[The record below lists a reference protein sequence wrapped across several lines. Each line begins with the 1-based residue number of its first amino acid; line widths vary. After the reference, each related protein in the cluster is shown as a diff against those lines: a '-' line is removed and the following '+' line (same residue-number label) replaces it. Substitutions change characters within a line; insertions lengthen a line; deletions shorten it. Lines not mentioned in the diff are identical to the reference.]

1 MNYVRLL
8 PLVFLST
15 AVPHAGTAENSFN
28 PVPLKSRPDAAKMV
42 SVLRGQSMAT
52 STAKQTPSPLKSVAA
67 TAPVIERRSKI
78 AIEAAPKGLKPLP
91 PTTTPTLKRGRIPA
105 DGVTVYEVGE
115 PSSKTVYLKKGNQP
129 AEGIAT
135 PPTHSQPLPMKAGR
149 IPAEGERVPVPPRP
163 RPPVNGGALLA
174 GGLSGSEGS
183 GYGAG
188 GHASAPRPAVPTEI
202 SYRVDASSQLS
213 TDTVNFIKGG
223 VELADRTSYEYLLT
237 LAEALTSPDLGE
249 ERFVVEGHA
258 SAEGS
263 DYANLVLSQR
273 RANAIF
279 EFLASRGVSPD
290 RLLAVGHGES
300 HARFADH
307 DPDFLRAQDRRVI
320 VFKLAD

>member
-1 MNYVRLL
+1 MNLVRLL
-8 PLVFLST
+8 PLVFLSAT
-15 AVPHAGTAENSFN
+15 IPHAGTAENSFK
-28 PVPLKSRPDAAKMV
+28 PVPLKPRPDAARMV
-42 SVLRGQSMAT
+42 SVLRGEKTAPAPANPTT
-52 STAKQTPSPLKSVAA
+52 SAKKP
-67 TAPVIERRSKI
+67 APVIERRSKI
-78 AIEAAPKGLKPLP
+78 ALDAAPKGLKPLP
-91 PTTTPTLKRGRIPA
+91 PTTTPTLKRGRVPA
-105 DGVTVYEVGE
+105 DGVTVYEVDE
-115 PSSKTVYLKKGNQP
+115 PSSKTTYLKKGNQP

-149 IPAEGERVPVPPRP
+149 IPAEGDPVPVPPRP

-174 GGLSGSEGS
+174 GGLSGSSGS
-183 GYGAG
+183 GYGSG
-188 GHASAPRPAVPTEI
+188 GHASAPRPAAPAEI
-202 SYRVDASSQLS
+202 SYRVDASSKLS
-213 TDTVNFIKGG
+213 TDTVKFIKGG
-223 VELADRTSYEYLLT
+223 VELADRASYDYLLT
-237 LAEALTSPDLGE
+237 LAEALASPDLRG

-300 HARFADH
+300 QARFADYE
-307 DPDFLRAQDRRVI
+307 PDFLRAQDRQVI